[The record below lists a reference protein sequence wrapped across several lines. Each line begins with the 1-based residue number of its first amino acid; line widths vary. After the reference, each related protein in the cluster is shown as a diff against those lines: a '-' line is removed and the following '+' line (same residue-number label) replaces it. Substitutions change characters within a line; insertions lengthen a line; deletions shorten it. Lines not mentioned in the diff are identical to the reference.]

1 MRSTAWRR
9 RTVRALPFA
18 ALAVVLAAC
27 AAPDEGPSR
36 VNEAIDNLSF
46 AVPPHATTPT
56 PAASSQGASQGGASG
71 LKPQIYVGQGA
82 GATGADGSVRREGDG
97 VQINFDGADVKD
109 VVKVILHDILHANY
123 TISPKVSGQVTL
135 STGAPLQDH
144 DLLTVLETVLRM
156 NGAGLATVDGT
167 YVVAPVDELPQ
178 SAQVT
183 PLGGASTP
191 VLPAGAGITIVP
203 LHYLSVTSA
212 AQFVQPL
219 LRRPEDIR
227 IDPSRNLILFSG
239 SGIERQNVVDTLAAI
254 DVDWLAGKSVGI
266 FPLQRATPEGMV
278 PELQTLF
285 SRGGGAP
292 QGQAEFQ
299 SIQFMPI
306 SRLNAILAI
315 ATSAEQI
322 REVQRWVYRLD
333 QGGGSGVQFYVY
345 ELKHSPAEDVAKL
358 LSDGFG
364 GSQTITSSS
373 AAESAPSLFSAG
385 VVPSAG
391 ANAGQ
396 TQRPGAQGASEDSS
410 IGAASSDGATG
421 LSSALQGV
429 KVIAN
434 KYNNTLLIRA
444 TPQAYQMIQATLSR
458 LDTAPLQVL
467 IEATIAEVTLNNA
480 LKYGI
485 QYYLHQGNFRAG
497 FNTTANGGLSGSVT
511 PNNLNPLANVPGF
524 NFIFSGG
531 NADVTIDALSQI
543 THVRVL
549 SSPSVVVQDNSEAV
563 LTVGDEVPITTRTA
577 VSVDNPDAPVVNNIE
592 YRNTGVILQV
602 KPRINSDQVVALQ
615 IGQEVSRVV
624 NTAQLAT
631 NSPTPTI
638 QQRKITSTVDVQ
650 SGQTV
655 VLGGLIQDSEQRSN
669 GKVPILGDIPILGPL
684 LGSNTSNSDDRTE
697 LIVFITPRV
706 IRDAQDARDISEELR
721 SRMRALGSQEPVPAP
736 GTLPPARAPAKPS
749 GPTPLLPSSGTK
761 PTSQLLT
768 PTAPMA
774 AAIIP
779 ARVTTLANGRC
790 DLPATIVASAGPAAL
805 RSMRPHAR
813 PVTVKLL
820 ALGPPPPR
828 PQQAWM
834 LRQAPLPRPE
844 RGWAPGEG
852 VVSPELVAV
861 M

>member
-1 MRSTAWRR
+1 MRSTAWRH

-18 ALAVVLAAC
+18 ALAALLAAC

-36 VNEAIDNLSF
+36 VNQAIDQLSF
-46 AVPPHATTPT
+46 AVPPHAATLT
-56 PAASSQGASQGGASG
+56 PASSSQGTSEPGTSG

-82 GATGADGSVRREGDG
+82 GGGGAEGGARREGEG

-109 VVKVILHDILHANY
+109 VVKVILHDILHASY

-135 STGAPLQDH
+135 ATGAPLQDH
-144 DLLTVLETVLRM
+144 DLLAVLETVLRM
-156 NGAGLATVDGT
+156 NGAGLAMVDGT

-178 SAQVT
+178 NAQLT
-183 PLGGASTP
+183 PLGGASAP

-227 IDPSRNLILFSG
+227 IDPSHNLILFSG
-239 SGIERQNVVDTLAAI
+239 SGTERQNVVETLAAI

-266 FPLQRATPEGMV
+266 FPLQRATPEAMV

-285 SRGGGAP
+285 ARGGAAP

-299 SIQFMPI
+299 SVQFMPI

-315 ATSAEQI
+315 ASSAQQI
-322 REVQRWVYRLD
+322 RQVQQWVYRLD
-333 QGGGSGVQFYVY
+333 EGGGSGVQFYVY

-358 LSDGFG
+358 LSDSFG
-364 GSQTITSSS
+364 GGQTISGG
-373 AAESAPSLFSAG
+373 AASEGAPSLFSAG
-385 VVPSAG
+385 VVPPAG

-396 TQRPGAQGASEDSS
+396 TPAGAPGGPADA
-410 IGAASSDGATG
+410 ATG
-421 LSSALQGV
+421 SASTDSATGFSPALQGV
-429 KVIAN
+429 KIVAN

-444 TPQAYQMIQATLSR
+444 TPQAYQMIEATLSR

-480 LKYGI
+480 LRYGI

-497 FNTTANGGLSGSVT
+497 FNTTANGGVSGSVT

-524 NFIFSGG
+524 NFIFTGG

-638 QQRKITSTVDVQ
+638 QQRKITSTVDVA

-669 GKVPILGDIPILGPL
+669 GKVPILGDIPVLGPL
-684 LGSNTSNSDDRTE
+684 LGSNTSNSDDRTGSSSSS
-697 LIVFITPRV
+697 PRASFA
-706 IRDAQDARDISEELR
+706 IP
-721 SRMRALGSQEPVPAP
+721 RMRGTSARSCGHGCARSARRRPCRRPARCP
-736 GTLPPARAPAKPS
+736 RRPHQLRPAARHRCCRRRAPAGTHRSSRPRPRRWREGS
-749 GPTPLLPSSGTK
+749 SRCGRRSWPPRVLRSSGH
-761 PTSQLLT
+761 
-768 PTAPMA
+768 
-774 AAIIP
+774 
-779 ARVTTLANGRC
+779 RRG
-790 DLPATIVASAGPAAL
+790 L
-805 RSMRPHAR
+805 R
-813 PVTVKLL
+813 
-820 ALGPPPPR
+820 
-828 PQQAWM
+828 
-834 LRQAPLPRPE
+834 
-844 RGWAPGEG
+844 
-852 VVSPELVAV
+852 
-861 M
+861 

>member
-1 MRSTAWRR
+1 MRARPSGPEH
-9 RTVRALPFA
+9 RA
-18 ALAVVLAAC
+18 
-27 AAPDEGPSR
+27 
-36 VNEAIDNLSF
+36 
-46 AVPPHATTPT
+46 H
-56 PAASSQGASQGGASG
+56 PA
-71 LKPQIYVGQGA
+71 
-82 GATGADGSVRREGDG
+82 
-97 VQINFDGADVKD
+97 
-109 VVKVILHDILHANY
+109 
-123 TISPKVSGQVTL
+123 
-135 STGAPLQDH
+135 
-144 DLLTVLETVLRM
+144 
-156 NGAGLATVDGT
+156 
-167 YVVAPVDELPQ
+167 
-178 SAQVT
+178 
-183 PLGGASTP
+183 
-191 VLPAGAGITIVP
+191 
-203 LHYLSVTSA
+203 
-212 AQFVQPL
+212 
-219 LRRPEDIR
+219 
-227 IDPSRNLILFSG
+227 
-239 SGIERQNVVDTLAAI
+239 
-254 DVDWLAGKSVGI
+254 
-266 FPLQRATPEGMV
+266 
-278 PELQTLF
+278 
-285 SRGGGAP
+285 
-292 QGQAEFQ
+292 
-299 SIQFMPI
+299 
-306 SRLNAILAI
+306 
-315 ATSAEQI
+315 
-322 REVQRWVYRLD
+322 
-333 QGGGSGVQFYVY
+333 
-345 ELKHSPAEDVAKL
+345 
-358 LSDGFG
+358 
-364 GSQTITSSS
+364 
-373 AAESAPSLFSAG
+373 
-385 VVPSAG
+385 
-391 ANAGQ
+391 
-396 TQRPGAQGASEDSS
+396 DSS

-828 PQQAWM
+828 PRLAWM